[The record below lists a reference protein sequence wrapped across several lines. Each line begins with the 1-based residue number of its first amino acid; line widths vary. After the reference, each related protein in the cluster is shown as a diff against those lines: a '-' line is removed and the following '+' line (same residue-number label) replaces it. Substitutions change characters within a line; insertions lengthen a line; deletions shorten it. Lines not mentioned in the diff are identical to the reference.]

1 MSISTPLT
9 SRARKHR
16 VVIQCVTRT
25 TAECREVTVAAG
37 TTEPEAAAQTEPTIP
52 QSVSISA
59 HVLHAICTLVENLQ
73 RNDHE
78 DRGLVV
84 NARYFAQH
92 RLLVFLKVARRVQSD
107 VDVGKLSVDQRIYP
121 LCADS
126 GIQ

>member
-9 SRARKHR
+9 SSATKHT

-25 TAECREVTVAAG
+25 TAECREVTATAG
-37 TTEPEAAAQTEPTIP
+37 ATEPEAAAQTEPAIP

-59 HVLHAICTLVENLQ
+59 HVLHAIRTLVEHLQ

-84 NARYFAQH
+84 NARYFAQD
-92 RLLVFLKVARRVQSD
+92 RLLVFLEIARR
-107 VDVGKLSVDQRIYP
+107 
-121 LCADS
+121 
-126 GIQ
+126 IQ